1 MIEHISKVID
11 ETMQEIKQKALE
23 QNIPEFR
30 QFEPENKSLLKKL
43 SKLRDLTLYPC
54 PRMNA
59 RLTVMSCSRFQL
71 FGREECKTCKK
82 PSVVEQYLQ
91 KHPEALKKEK

>member
-59 RLTVMSCSRFQL
+59 RLTVMGCAKFQL

-82 PSVVEQYLQ
+82 PSVVEQYLEE
-91 KHPEALKKEK
+91 HSEILKKED